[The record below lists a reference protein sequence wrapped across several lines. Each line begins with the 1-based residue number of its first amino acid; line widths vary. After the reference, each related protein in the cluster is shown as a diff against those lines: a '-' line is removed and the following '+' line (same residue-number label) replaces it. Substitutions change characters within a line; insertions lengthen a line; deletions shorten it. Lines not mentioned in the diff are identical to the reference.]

1 MQLNRPNS
9 LNWGNLS
16 RESLHA
22 EHFTFLG
29 TCNDSN
35 GWAGYYLEATQF
47 RVVDRIP
54 SHRTFLSMTRRLKR
68 LIGGAA
74 VYARQRQLTCCSSL
88 SLDSLPLDSI
98 DISPDGESRNLV
110 DNNILC
116 IFSLESQCIH
126 SSL

>member
-29 TCNDSN
+29 TCNNSN

-54 SHRTFLSMTRRLKR
+54 SS
-68 LIGGAA
+68 GGAGSVGRRDAGAAQLRLAGAALA
-74 VYARQRQLTCCSSL
+74 VQLCVHTQYSVLEYTVHTVHST
-88 SLDSLPLDSI
+88 
-98 DISPDGESRNLV
+98 NLV
-110 DNNILC
+110 HTLSRCPRVQVSGGILYG
-116 IFSLESQCIH
+116 SAYSEY
-126 SSL
+126 